1 MSRELRSRL
10 VQFKILNRVYWT
22 PSRLHRVGLATDD
35 ACWKCQQGSGTL
47 LHLLWGCSKVQDY
60 WTHIHTVVEKV
71 VGQRVPFM
79 NSLYVL
85 GDPSALSHLPTPLAH
100 WVQTLNILVIGSH
113 GDRLCL
119 NFGRDTKRKR
129 SDISAF
135 CISGISFS
143 AF

>member
-100 WVQTLNILVIGSH
+100 WVQTAIMLGRKLLVKELVH
-113 GDRLCL
+113 
-119 NFGRDTKRKR
+119 R
-129 SDISAF
+129 SGALQHFAI
-135 CISGISFS
+135 CYTIYHPP
-143 AF
+143 